1 MNPFLMRRMFM
12 TEKNMEKLEYIQS
25 AGTQYIDTEY
35 IPKMNT
41 VLEMDIQFIENKNTM
56 NPNLILSTENNF
68 FGVSEQVNSFTA
80 NFGGNTS
87 QHYNIFYWNNIRGG
101 QVYGV
106 MYQDVRKRSLF
117 RLTNNNVA
125 FQNRKD
131 LLSEKS
137 GNQTENM
144 FLFGANRS
152 HENKKVCLKRYDMR
166 LYGCKIYEDDVLI
179 KDFIPAK
186 VGEKVGLYDTVSKKF
201 HENKG
206 TGEFLYAVKE

>member
-1 MNPFLMRRMFM
+1 MNPFLMRRRMFM
-12 TEKNMEKLEYIQS
+12 NEKNIEKLEYIQS
-25 AGTQYIDTEY
+25 TGTQLIDTEY

-56 NPNLILSTENNF
+56 NPNLILSVENNF

-80 NFGGNTS
+80 NFGASTS
-87 QHYNIFYWNNIRGG
+87 QYNSIFYWNNIRGG
-101 QVYGV
+101 QIYSAN
-106 MYQDVRKRSLF
+106 YKDIRKRSLF
-117 RLTNNNVA
+117 RLTNNNVT
-125 FQNRKD
+125 FQNQPN

-152 HENKKVCLKRYDMR
+152 FENKKVCFKRYDMR
-166 LYGCKIYEDDVLI
+166 LYSCKIYEDDVLI
-179 KDFIPAK
+179 KNFIPAK
-186 VGEKVGLYDTVSKKF
+186 AGEKVGLYDTVSKKF

-206 TGEFLYAVKE
+206 TGEFLYA